1 MAIQEAS
8 SVSLGRLDHHRLEI
22 PQSRLE
28 TVGYLGAGAFA
39 VVSLVHDPVEDKLY
53 ALKAMSKHAIVEQNL
68 KGMVVGERNA
78 LAELGDSPFVVR
90 LITTYKDDNCIYLLM
105 EPALGGELF
114 GLYSDYEWY
123 GDEQKASFFTAC
135 VALGIDHIHSKKIIH
150 RDIKL
155 ENVLLDEKGYARVT
169 DLGIAKVVIGKTYT
183 VCGTSDYLAPETLK
197 QAGHNR
203 AVDWWALGILAY
215 AMTAGRMPFD
225 AGDVLQIYKNIVK
238 GFRKEHFPST
248 FSADLVDFVKSL
260 CRKKPQERITMLP
273 GGVKNLAK
281 HPWIASGDSSRWDQI
296 AARTRPPPWAPTPI
310 SVEERRATMKQNHDV
325 GSFEPYVDDGTDWD
339 APF

>member
-1 MAIQEAS
+1 
-8 SVSLGRLDHHRLEI
+8 
-22 PQSRLE
+22 
-28 TVGYLGAGAFA
+28 
-39 VVSLVHDPVEDKLY
+39 
-53 ALKAMSKHAIVEQNL
+53 LKAMSKQAIVEQSL

-78 LAELGDSPFVVR
+78 LAELGDCPFVVK

-114 GLYSDYEWY
+114 GLYSENDWY
-123 GDEQKASFFTAC
+123 GDEDKASFFTAC

-155 ENVLLDEKGYARVT
+155 ENVLLDDKGYARVT

-215 AMTAGRMPFD
+215 AMVAGRMPFD

-238 GFRKEHFPST
+238 GFRKEHFPGT
-248 FSADLVDFVKSL
+248 FSNDLVDFVKSM

-273 GGVKNLAK
+273 GGLKNLAR
-281 HPWIASGDSSRWDQI
+281 HPWIAQGQGDSSRWDHT
-296 AARTRPPPWAPTPI
+296 AMRTLTAPWEPELPT
-310 SVEERRATMKQNHDV
+310 VEERRANMTQSHD
-325 GSFEPYVDDGTDWD
+325 GEPFKPYVDDGTDWD